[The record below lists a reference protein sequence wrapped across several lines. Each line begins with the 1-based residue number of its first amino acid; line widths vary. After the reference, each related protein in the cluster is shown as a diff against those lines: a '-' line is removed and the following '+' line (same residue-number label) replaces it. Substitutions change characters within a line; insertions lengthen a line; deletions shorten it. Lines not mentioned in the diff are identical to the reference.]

1 MTVKVMGRLIFLYG
15 LYFSVF
21 TGSVS
26 SLVIPGIG
34 SIGIGSIGIG
44 AVAGGAVGWV
54 ASAIIGTIGV
64 VTGGIGLAIGG
75 LAMAGIGAVF
85 GALGAASG
93 GFGIHTTTHFLVTPW
108 FWIPLII
115 IGLFLMFRG
124 NKSKLD

>member
-26 SLVIPGIG
+26 SLVIP
-34 SIGIGSIGIG
+34 GIGSIGIG